1 MFYCKQLTVSWVSK
15 ISIYPLWPPLWRCK
29 ALSGEGGASREGVGK
44 LRLWHSI
51 QMSRWKHSL
60 DPHMSQI
67 PHAVITNARTLSE
80 LRFYS
85 LLLNAIFY
93 FPTAA
98 FGQMV
103 LKLNTREKYMQVT
116 KVCASCTKMR
126 TLSSPSSVAV
136 PSQVITAKR
145 FAMTNY
151 ITNHAIVDFILI
163 PHSLT
168 EQVIDWQTG

>member
-1 MFYCKQLTVSWVSK
+1 MTFNSNVKMKAQFRQFRPSHVPNTTCCANKCKNFV
-15 ISIYPLWPPLWRCK
+15 
-29 ALSGEGGASREGVGK
+29 
-44 LRLWHSI
+44 
-51 QMSRWKHSL
+51 
-60 DPHMSQI
+60 
-67 PHAVITNARTLSE
+67 
-80 LRFYS
+80 RFYS

-168 EQVIDWQTG
+168 EQVID

>member
-1 MFYCKQLTVSWVSK
+1 
-15 ISIYPLWPPLWRCK
+15 
-29 ALSGEGGASREGVGK
+29 
-44 LRLWHSI
+44 
-51 QMSRWKHSL
+51 
-60 DPHMSQI
+60 MSQI

-168 EQVIDWQTG
+168 EQVID